1 MRSPRANSAQ
11 VDPLRAA
18 RRRLVSR
25 KIRVA
30 EWLYLGGICSSVSL
44 RPVRS
49 LALGLIALTAL
60 AGCGVFGDDE
70 EILEGER
77 IRLRAAP
84 AVTASAE
91 ALAVPLPPAQ
101 PNTEWTQT
109 NGTSSHNLGH
119 LAGPGSLSQIW
130 TGDAGEGSSDD
141 GAITSA
147 PIVVGG
153 NIYTLDAGSNV
164 TSFSAGSGARQWRI
178 SLAPEGES
186 GTEGFGGGLAA
197 DGGTIFATTGF
208 GEVLALNAASG
219 EILWRQSF
227 GAPFRAAPAASQGL
241 VVAVTRDNR
250 AVGLDGATG
259 KLRWRMQAASSD
271 AGILGGAS
279 PAIAGR
285 LVALPYASGELVGV
299 DGATGRRMWSAVLGG
314 GRKGLARSAITDVS
328 GDPVMVGPYVV
339 AANQSGRMIAIDAR
353 SGQRVWTRNLGSASP
368 IWAAEDT
375 IFLVSDDAK
384 LMRVSA
390 RDGRTLWANQ
400 MPAYEDPE
408 DLEDPISYSGPVLVS
423 GRLLLTDSLGNL
435 LSFDAQSGAAQAGER
450 AGARID
456 GGSLTGPVVAN
467 GTVYVLSDNGT
478 LHAFR

>member
-1 MRSPRANSAQ
+1 MRVEELGSVVRSPGVIA
-11 VDPLRAA
+11 
-18 RRRLVSR
+18 
-25 KIRVA
+25 
-30 EWLYLGGICSSVSL
+30 

-60 AGCGVFGDDE
+60 TGCGLFGGDD

-77 IRLRAAP
+77 IRLRPDP

-91 ALAVPLPPAQ
+91 AVAVPLPPARS
-101 PNTEWTQT
+101 NAEWTQT
-109 NGTSSHNLGH
+109 NGTASHNLGH
-119 LAGPGSLSQIW
+119 LAGPGSLSRAW
-130 TGDAGEGSSDD
+130 TADAGEGTSDD
-141 GAITSA
+141 SVITSA

-153 NIYTLDAGSNV
+153 NIYTLDAAAAV
-164 TSFSAGSGARQWRI
+164 TSFAAGSGARHWRI
-178 SLAPEGES
+178 SLAPGGEN
-186 GTEGFGGGLAA
+186 GKEGFGGGLAA
-197 DGGTIFATTGF
+197 EGGTIYAATGF
-208 GEVLALNAASG
+208 GEVLAISAASG

-227 GAPFRAAPAASQGL
+227 GAPFRAAPAAAQGL

-259 KLRWRMQAASSD
+259 KVRWRVDAASSD
-271 AGILGGAS
+271 AGLLGGAS

-299 DGATGRRMWSAVLGG
+299 DGGSGRQLWSAVLSS
-314 GRKGLARSAITDVS
+314 GRKGLARSAITDIS
-328 GDPVMVGPYVV
+328 GDPVVVGPYVV
-339 AANQSGRMIAIDAR
+339 AANQSGRMIAIDGR
-353 SGQRVWTRNLGSASP
+353 SGQRVWTRNLGSMAP
-368 IWAAEDT
+368 IWAAGDT

-384 LMRVSA
+384 LMRLSA
-390 RDGRTLWANQ
+390 RDGRTLWSSQ

-408 DLEDPISYSGPVLVS
+408 DFEDPISYSGPVLVG

-435 LSFDAQSGAAQAGER
+435 LSFDAQSGAAQP
-450 AGARID
+450 GARVE